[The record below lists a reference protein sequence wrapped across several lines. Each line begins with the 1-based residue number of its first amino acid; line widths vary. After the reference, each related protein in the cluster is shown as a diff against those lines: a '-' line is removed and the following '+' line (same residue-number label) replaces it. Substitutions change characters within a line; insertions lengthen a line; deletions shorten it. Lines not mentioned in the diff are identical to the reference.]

1 MLYERPSR
9 VGCAV
14 DERAALIDMI
24 EKGNV
29 AGAVA
34 ATNHHLSAIEE
45 RLMIEAPP
53 EKLAIDCRTLFAQQN
68 RSGRC
73 RHRPTTWCMTMTSP
87 SRQTFSIICARTRLI
102 PQVSAA

>member
-1 MLYERPSR
+1 VRHRLLNNEGVDKWHRADAARTSLIIMLYERAGR

-14 DERAALIDMI
+14 DERAALIDMM

-53 EKLAIDCRTLFAQQN
+53 EKLAIECHILFA
-68 RSGRC
+68 
-73 RHRPTTWCMTMTSP
+73 
-87 SRQTFSIICARTRLI
+87 
-102 PQVSAA
+102 AAE

>member
-1 MLYERPSR
+1 MIYERPGR

-53 EKLAIDCRTLFAQQN
+53 EKLAIDFHTLFA
-68 RSGRC
+68 
-73 RHRPTTWCMTMTSP
+73 
-87 SRQTFSIICARTRLI
+87 
-102 PQVSAA
+102 AAE

>member
-1 MLYERPSR
+1 MRRRLVNNEGVDKWHRADAARTSLIIKLYERPGR

-45 RLMIEAPP
+45 QLMIEAPP
-53 EKLAIDCRTLFAQQN
+53 EKLAIDFRTLFA
-68 RSGRC
+68 
-73 RHRPTTWCMTMTSP
+73 
-87 SRQTFSIICARTRLI
+87 
-102 PQVSAA
+102 AAE

>member
-1 MLYERPSR
+1 MPW
-9 VGCAV
+9 
-14 DERAALIDMI
+14 RAALIDMI

-53 EKLAIDCRTLFAQQN
+53 EKLAIDFHTLFA
-68 RSGRC
+68 
-73 RHRPTTWCMTMTSP
+73 
-87 SRQTFSIICARTRLI
+87 
-102 PQVSAA
+102 AAE